1 MAAHTIMIQGTSSSV
16 GKSLLVTALCR
27 IFRQDGW
34 RVAPFKSQNMS
45 NNSYITQDG
54 LEIGRAQGV
63 QAEAA
68 GVPATADMNP
78 VLLKPSTD
86 SASQVVIHGR
96 PRGDMDFRVY
106 QEEGHEAAA
115 SAIRE
120 SLERLRKAYE
130 ILVIEGA
137 GSPAEVNLNDRELVN
152 MRIAAWADAPVLLA
166 ADIDQGGAL
175 AALVGTLELLNP
187 EDRDRVAGLIINK
200 FRGDLGLLEPALEFL
215 EKRTG
220 KPVVGVVPY
229 LPIDLEAE
237 DAHSLYMQGAGS
249 PEEDAQLTICAVHL
263 PYISNFTDL
272 DPLRRAPGVRVVWV
286 QHPAQLQGADAV
298 VIPGTKNTAADLRWL
313 WQTGLGAAIQRLAE
327 RGVPVVG
334 ICGGYQMLGAR
345 VLDPHGYESSYPETP
360 GLGLLDAETEFGPAA
375 EKLTVLAEAEL
386 LPVPGPL
393 QAQTGAVIRG
403 YEIHAGHT
411 RLGAGARP
419 LVRHLER
426 GEVLGAADDAGQ
438 VWGCYLHDLFQN
450 EGLRRA
456 WLTWLWQRRGLVP
469 PASGGGDD
477 AGRDAVYDQL
487 AGAVRAALDMERI
500 YRIMGL
506 EPRR

>member
-1 MAAHTIMIQGTSSSV
+1 MAARTIMIQGTSSSV

-68 GVPATADMNP
+68 GIPATADMNP
-78 VLLKPSTD
+78 VLLKPSSD
-86 SASQVVIHGR
+86 SGSQVVIHGR
-96 PRGDMDFRVY
+96 PRGDMNFRTY
-106 QEEGHEAAA
+106 REEAHEAAA
-115 SAIRE
+115 AAIRE
-120 SLERLRKAYE
+120 SLARLKESFE
-130 ILVIEGA
+130 IVVIEGA
-137 GSPAEVNLNDRELVN
+137 GSPAEINLNDRELVN
-152 MRIAAWADAPVLLA
+152 MRIAAWAEAPVLLA
-166 ADIDQGGAL
+166 ADIDKGGAL
-175 AALVGTLELLNP
+175 AALVGTLELLTP
-187 EDRDRVAGLIINK
+187 EERDRVAGLIINK
-200 FRGDLGLLEPALEFL
+200 FRGDLSLLQPALRFL
-215 EKRTG
+215 EERTG

-229 LPIDLEAE
+229 LPIDVEAE
-237 DAHSLYMQGAGS
+237 DAHSLHMQGGGS
-249 PEEDAQLTICAVHL
+249 PEEDAHLTICAVRL
-263 PYISNFTDL
+263 PFISNFTDL

-286 QHPAQLQGADAV
+286 QSPAQLKGADAV

-313 WQTGLGAAIQRLAE
+313 WQTGLGGAIQRLAAQ
-327 RGVPVVG
+327 GVPVVG
-334 ICGGYQMLGAR
+334 ICGGYQMLGTR
-345 VLDPHGYESSYPETP
+345 VLDPHHYESSYSETP
-360 GLGLLDAETEFGPAA
+360 GLGLLDAQTEFGPAA
-375 EKLTVLAEAEL
+375 EKLTVLAEAEV

-393 QAQTGAVIRG
+393 QALNGAVIRG

-411 RLGAGARP
+411 RLGKGARP
-419 LVRHLER
+419 LVRHRER
-426 GEVLGAADDAGQ
+426 GEVLGAADASGQ
-438 VWGCYLHDLFQN
+438 VLGCYLHDLFHN

-469 PASGGGDD
+469 PASGGLDE
-477 AGRDAVYDQL
+477 ASRDAVYDQL
-487 AGAVRAALDMERI
+487 AGAVRAALDMEQI